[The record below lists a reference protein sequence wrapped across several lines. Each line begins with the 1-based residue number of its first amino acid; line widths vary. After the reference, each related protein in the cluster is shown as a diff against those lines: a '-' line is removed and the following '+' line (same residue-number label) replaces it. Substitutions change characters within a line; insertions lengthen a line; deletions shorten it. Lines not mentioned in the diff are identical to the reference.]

1 MNREV
6 EDRILALEELTAH
19 QARTI
24 EELSQVLARNGE
36 RQAMLEKTLEAVAI
50 RLGALEGERSG
61 EDLSPKPPHW

>member
-1 MNREV
+1 MSREV

-50 RLGALEGERSG
+50 RLVALEGERSG

>member
-24 EELSQVLARNGE
+24 EELSQVLTRNGE

-61 EDLSPKPPHW
+61 EDVSTKPPHW